1 MSYSSEAKTWVI
13 QEQNRIIN
21 ENGNLNV
28 IDLEKE
34 SRRWILRFKVLLLVG
49 LGCVLFCILVY
60 GV

>member
-1 MSYSSEAKTWVI
+1 MSYSSEEKTRVI
-13 QEQNRIIN
+13 REQNRIIN
-21 ENGNLNV
+21 ENGNLS
-28 IDLEKE
+28 ILDLEKE

>member
-1 MSYSSEAKTWVI
+1 MSYSSEEKTRVI
-13 QEQNRIIN
+13 QEQNQIIN